1 MLNERRITVKNYEP
15 DEPINLP
22 QNHTEL
28 YEFLSFLKIMQNID
42 VLLLQLSHGL
52 MMAWKCCTSLGIYIG
67 NVHIGSRR
75 RRSVYA
81 YYK

>member
-52 MMAWKCCTSLGIYIG
+52 MMA
-67 NVHIGSRR
+67 
-75 RRSVYA
+75 
-81 YYK
+81 